1 MINLT
6 IFIPLLWIAFLNY
19 IILKKWNK
27 IALGLKGS
35 VLFLLNSLIIIIIVQ
50 WFISLSAPNG
60 VSNTSLDKL
69 IVLNSFAIKIRNSI
83 ILMSLFYLSYG
94 TYSEYINS
102 KKKIVL
108 ITFFFII
115 ALSIL
120 YLIAV
125 LIAGSF
131 MI

>member
-125 LIAGSF
+125 LIAGSV